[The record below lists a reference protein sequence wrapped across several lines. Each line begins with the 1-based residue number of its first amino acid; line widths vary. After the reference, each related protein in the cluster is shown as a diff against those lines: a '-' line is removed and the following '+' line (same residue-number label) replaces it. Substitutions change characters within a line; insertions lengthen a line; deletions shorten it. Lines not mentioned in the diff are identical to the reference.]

1 MGQGD
6 QMLLRCR
13 AIHEKPIPDIHR
25 PAPKLLLLF
34 EVMKF
39 QTATLPEDE
48 FSIRLLQMKNGIKE
62 TFYRFAEVFRLLCV
76 KPVPRFL
83 EHHDPAVRKKT
94 SHLRVMA
101 WVEVIRFFTTD
112 K

>member
-13 AIHEKPIPDIHR
+13 AIHEKPIPGIHQL
-25 PAPKLLLLF
+25 APMLLQQF

-48 FSIRLLQMKNGIKE
+48 FSIRLLQMKNRIKE
-62 TFYRFAEVFRLLCV
+62 ISYCFAEGFRLLSV
-76 KPVPRFL
+76 KPMPRFF

-101 WVEVIRFFTTD
+101 WEEVIRFFTTD

>member
-13 AIHEKPIPDIHR
+13 AIHEKPIPGILR
-25 PAPKLLLLF
+25 LAPMLLQQF

-48 FSIRLLQMKNGIKE
+48 FSIRLFQMKNGIKE
-62 TFYRFAEVFRLLCV
+62 TFNRFAEGFRLLSV
-76 KPVPRFL
+76 KPMPRFF

-94 SHLRVMA
+94 SQLRVMA
-101 WVEVIRFFTTD
+101 WVEVTRFFTTD

>member
-1 MGQGD
+1 
-6 QMLLRCR
+6 MLLQQ
-13 AIHEKPIPDIHR
+13 
-25 PAPKLLLLF
+25 F

-62 TFYRFAEVFRLLCV
+62 TFNRFAEGFRLLCV
-76 KPVPRFL
+76 KPMTRFL

-101 WVEVIRFFTTD
+101 WVELIRFFTTD

>member
-6 QMLLRCR
+6 QKLLRCR
-13 AIHEKPIPDIHR
+13 AIHEKPRPGIHR
-25 PAPKLLLLF
+25 LAPMLLQQF

-62 TFYRFAEVFRLLCV
+62 TFNRFAESFR
-76 KPVPRFL
+76 
-83 EHHDPAVRKKT
+83 
-94 SHLRVMA
+94 
-101 WVEVIRFFTTD
+101 
-112 K
+112 

>member
-6 QMLLRCR
+6 QKLLRCR
-13 AIHEKPIPDIHR
+13 AIHEKPRPGIHR
-25 PAPKLLLLF
+25 LAPMLLQQF

-39 QTATLPEDE
+39 QTATLPEDD

-62 TFYRFAEVFRLLCV
+62 TFNRFAEGFRLLCE
-76 KPVPRFL
+76 KPMTRFL
-83 EHHDPAVRKKT
+83 EHHNPAVREKT
-94 SHLRVMA
+94 LHLRVMA
-101 WVEVIRFFTTD
+101 WVEVIRFLTTD